1 MFLRVLFFLASF
13 MSQFCSTEA
22 LQSFYMF
29 FYLDIIFLGFVQ
41 QKLWTTIIL
50 LFFLSLE
57 KCLILREFLLVQ
69 NSCYTKRGWVL
80 RFNFFWTLQLL
91 KLKLQGRNDRSIMF
105 VYLMIG
111 LVVSPIFCE
120 RSDMDI
126 LANIRQ
132 ILAQIVLLS
141 WIVYLFVADP
151 AVYFGGFQINRCKLV
166 SNGLSC

>member
-1 MFLRVLFFLASF
+1 
-13 MSQFCSTEA
+13 
-22 LQSFYMF
+22 
-29 FYLDIIFLGFVQ
+29 
-41 QKLWTTIIL
+41 
-50 LFFLSLE
+50 
-57 KCLILREFLLVQ
+57 
-69 NSCYTKRGWVL
+69 
-80 RFNFFWTLQLL
+80 
-91 KLKLQGRNDRSIMF
+91 MF

-151 AVYFGGFQINRCKLV
+151 AVYFGGF
-166 SNGLSC
+166 